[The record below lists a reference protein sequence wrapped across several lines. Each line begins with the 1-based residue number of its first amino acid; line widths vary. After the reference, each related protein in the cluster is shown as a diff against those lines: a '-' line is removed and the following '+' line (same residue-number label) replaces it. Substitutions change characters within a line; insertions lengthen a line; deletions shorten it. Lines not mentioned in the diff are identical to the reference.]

1 MTAELVQPSDA
12 GERQGTPRSLWMLVT
27 TGPALRTSMIGG
39 VLVAEEAI
47 GSAFD
52 LNPGQL
58 AILLEC
64 LVFGGLLAIF
74 LLPPLIRAVGC
85 RGLSIV
91 SACLAA
97 ALLLVAMVFG
107 PTLQS
112 GPATTV
118 ILFLSASLLGI
129 FVAIPAPVSQSMLN
143 DATTND
149 RKQRSALQSVWS
161 AGQPIGFIAAAFIGG
176 ILVEAFGWWAALSIP
191 LTVSIILALSLIH
204 PATDHPA
211 PEDMAESRPPASE
224 ILIIIV
230 ALLAFEIWSTWGSLA
245 SWLDPAVLAMML
257 VTIVVSLVTIG
268 HVRRT
273 EHPAISMKP
282 FAVTGFAAAFA
293 ILLIYQLPT
302 TAEFEVLL
310 LTELKNTSDI
320 AIGNRTS
327 FGNAAQ
333 VAGTAVAA
341 ALLLRRRAWLAVAAG
356 FACSILGLASY
367 FLYFWWYGD
376 LLITL
381 TRAVAGFGAG
391 LLLPVLFVVAL
402 RQMPARLHFAAS
414 TWLVLATIGGT
425 ELGLAVYDMVLDV
438 TSQITQSRAEG
449 YVAVEIAQ
457 LLTILAT
464 GILTLWTLRF
474 AGLSLAVPAR
484 FDQREQPSEAAK
496 SA

>member
-1 MTAELVQPSDA
+1 MTVEPDQSALAAE
-12 GERQGTPRSLWMLVT
+12 GRRTPRSLWMLVT

-39 VLVAEEAI
+39 ILVAEEAI
-47 GSAFD
+47 GKAFG
-52 LNPGQL
+52 LGAGQL

-74 LLPPLIRAVGC
+74 LLPPLIRSIGS

-97 ALLLVAMVFG
+97 ALLIVAMVLG

-112 GPATTV
+112 GAGAT
-118 ILFLSASLLGI
+118 ILLFLSAMLLGV

-143 DATTND
+143 DATTSD

-161 AGQPIGFIAAAFIGG
+161 AGQPIGFIAAAFVGG
-176 ILVEAFGWWAALSIP
+176 ILVETYGWWAALAIP

-204 PATDHPA
+204 PATDHPDRG
-211 PEDMAESRPPASE
+211 EMAEARPPASE
-224 ILIIIV
+224 ILLIV
-230 ALLAFEIWSTWGSLA
+230 GALVAFEIWSTWGSLS

-257 VTIVVSLVTIG
+257 VTIAVTLVTIG
-268 HVRRT
+268 HARRT

-282 FAVTGFAAAFA
+282 FAVTGFAAAFT
-293 ILLIYQLPT
+293 ILLVYQLPT

-310 LTELKNTSDI
+310 LTGLKDTSDI

-333 VAGTAVAA
+333 VAGTVVAA
-341 ALLLRRRAWLAVAAG
+341 ALLLRRRAWLAVMAG

-367 FLYFWWYGD
+367 FLYFWSDGV

-391 LLLPVLFVVAL
+391 LLMPVLFVVAL
-402 RQMPARLHFAAS
+402 RQMPASLHFAAS

-438 TSQITQSRAEG
+438 ASQITDSRTTG
-449 YVAVEIAQ
+449 YVAVETAQ
-457 LLTILAT
+457 LLTIVAT
-464 GILTLWTLRF
+464 ALLTVWSMRF
-474 AGLSLAVPAR
+474 AGLSFAP
-484 FDQREQPSEAAK
+484 PSGFEK
-496 SA
+496 